1 MTAPNQRERILPRLI
16 DDEVKESFIN
26 YSMSVIVARA
36 LPDVRDGLKPVHR
49 RILYAMND
57 LGLVPGR
64 PYKKSATVVGDVL
77 GKYHPHGDSA
87 VYDALVRMV
96 QDFSLR
102 YPLIDGQGNFG
113 SPDGDGAA
121 AYRYTEAKLM
131 PIALEMLADIDK
143 NTVDYAPNFDDHLT
157 EPRVM
162 PAAFPNLLVN
172 GSSGIAVGMAT
183 NIPPHNLREI
193 VSAVLLLIDN
203 PEASIDELSKLVKG
217 PDFPTGGFIYGRAGI
232 KDYQD
237 TGRGRIVMR
246 ARAVIEEKESTGRSQ
261 IVITEVPYQVNRAEL
276 VKAIAELTREKKL
289 EGISDLRDE
298 SSDTTRIV
306 IELKRD
312 AIPRVV
318 LNQLYKHTT
327 MQSSFGVIMLALV
340 PDSRTRQLVPK
351 VMGLK
356 EALQHYIAHRH
367 EVIVRRAQFEIDKAL
382 DREHI
387 LEGLK
392 IAVDNID
399 EVIKIIRKADSP
411 ETASTQLQKKFKLS
425 DRQADAILNMRLARL
440 TALEVDKIEAE
451 LKDVRSEIKGLR
463 ALLESKP
470 KRMALMKSELTKISE
485 KYGDERRT
493 EITSDQGD
501 FTIEDLIAEEDMVVT
516 VSHSGYIKRT
526 SITTYRRQ
534 RRGGKG
540 LTGQELRDEDF
551 VERLYVGSTHDYIL
565 VFTNDGRCYWL
576 KVYEIPQAGRA
587 TKGKP
592 IVNLINVSP
601 DTQIQAMVFVREFK
615 DDEFLLFCTRNGTIK
630 KTRLSE
636 YSNVRSVGIKAIKVE
651 PGDELIE
658 VAVTS
663 GNNDVVIAT
672 RHGLSIRFHE
682 ADAREMGRDTTGV
695 KGIELG
701 EGDRVVGMVV
711 IKREAT
717 LMCVTEKGL
726 GKCTHIDEYRV
737 QRRGGKGIL
746 TVNRTEKTGD
756 VVGLMEVLPEDEI
769 MIITRGGM
777 IIRSPV
783 SQVRVA
789 GRNTQG
795 VRLVNLDG
803 GDLVT
808 AVARVIPEDD
818 KDVEGGNGTEPGP
831 DAPELA
837 LEEQ

>member
-1 MTAPNQRERILPRLI
+1 
-16 DDEVKESFIN
+16 VKS
-26 YSMSVIVARA
+26 
-36 LPDVRDGLKPVHR
+36 
-49 RILYAMND
+49 
-57 LGLVPGR
+57 
-64 PYKKSATVVGDVL
+64 
-77 GKYHPHGDSA
+77 
-87 VYDALVRMV
+87 
-96 QDFSLR
+96 
-102 YPLIDGQGNFG
+102 
-113 SPDGDGAA
+113 
-121 AYRYTEAKLM
+121 
-131 PIALEMLADIDK
+131 
-143 NTVDYAPNFDDHLT
+143 
-157 EPRVM
+157 
-162 PAAFPNLLVN
+162 
-172 GSSGIAVGMAT
+172 
-183 NIPPHNLREI
+183 
-193 VSAVLLLIDN
+193 
-203 PEASIDELSKLVKG
+203 
-217 PDFPTGGFIYGRAGI
+217 
-232 KDYQD
+232 
-237 TGRGRIVMR
+237 
-246 ARAVIEEKESTGRSQ
+246 
-261 IVITEVPYQVNRAEL
+261 
-276 VKAIAELTREKKL
+276 IAELTREKKL

-340 PDSRTRQLVPK
+340 PDARTRQLVPK
-351 VMGLK
+351 VMPLK
-356 EALQHYIAHRH
+356 ETLEHYIAHRH
-367 EVIVRRAQFEIDKAL
+367 EVIVRRAQFELDKAL
-382 DREHI
+382 EKEHI

-399 EVIKIIRKADSP
+399 EVIKIIRKADDP
-411 ETASTQLQKKFKLS
+411 QVASAQLQKKFKLS
-425 DRQADAILNMRLARL
+425 ERQAEAILNMRLARL
-440 TALEVDKIEAE
+440 TALEVDKIEEE
-451 LKDVRSEIKGLR
+451 LKEIRKEIKELR
-463 ALLESKP
+463 SLLESKP
-470 KRMALMKSELTKISE
+470 KRMKLMKDELTKIAD

-565 VFTNDGRCYWL
+565 VFTGDGRCYWL

-615 DDEFLLFCTRNGTIK
+615 DDEYLLFCTRNGTIK

-636 YSNVRSVGIKAIKVE
+636 YSNVRSTGIKAIKIE
-651 PGDELIE
+651 EGDELIE

-663 GNNDVVIAT
+663 GNNDIVIAT

-682 ADAREMGRDTTGV
+682 SDVREMGRDTTGV
-695 KGIELG
+695 KGIELSKD
-701 EGDRVVGMVV
+701 DRVVGMVV

-717 LMCVTEKGL
+717 LLCVTEKGL

-795 VRLVNLDG
+795 VRLVNLEG

-818 KDVEGGNGTEPGP
+818 KDVGGENGTEPGP